1 MSVTSTVEKSVEPN
15 GVETYDSGDDWE
27 IGVGNLII
35 DLDADLEKDRQKLE
49 MNRFVNSKGS
59 SKDCEGLASSCSK
72 ATSAISGSLTFP
84 SVQPPVPPGNY
95 NKENGKSKV
104 KRNKTS
110 KDTSKSASAPVLY
123 GIPEIYAGKKQ
134 DAQGRPGEAF
144 GMNSA
149 LGQAVSN
156 PNTSDVTVSCAKGKE
171 EKNGKNQ
178 TRGLKRERDV
188 ARARKEKQDVGQT
201 SPDFSPVSG
210 NRYGFAGKGSPCHCG
225 DNGIGDIS
233 KSGMDSGIMGN
244 AIVGKKNDDET
255 GTPAKKLKT
264 EKVDS
269 LFTVPAPP
277 PPVTQAPPPYAPLSP
292 PISSPSEQLLVRT
305 RSIGTN
311 TREAGSGTDPA
322 CLGPCEPGTS
332 VNLEGIV
339 WHETEE
345 GVLVVNVTWRKRTY
359 VGTLLDCTR
368 HDWAPPRFCESPSD
382 FEMRGGRGRGKRMRL
397 AIPSVPG
404 VEPAFSKVRGLPH
417 KSRGGAI
424 HSKGR
429 RASLNLISSC
439 KTPPFFTVEEIKPSS
454 LMSGKRKSKPPAD
467 LDLSLV
473 SEDSKTGK
481 RIRAKSRSAP
491 STPQGKSD
499 PTFLDQGCSS
509 PTLIDCPHP
518 NCNKKYKHINGLRY
532 HQTHAHLDLERKLDF
547 EVESEDRFSDCE
559 ESLSNISLDCTESSC
574 GSLKK
579 PSTLCKMN
587 TLGVP
592 KNRRVLLNNDAGSGI
607 NSKTRRNSGTKGLV
621 DGLSNL
627 PIISNM
633 TVVLENCLVTDRS
646 SLAEMP
652 KLEAEGLIDKKGACD
667 KGKKANSKADKCSS
681 KAKAT
686 RPIAPAPPPPKLIAI
701 PTAAFTPS
709 TTGSSSQRSAPIAA
723 LTHAAT
729 KSPPLKP
736 IKPKSSIVGEPGL
749 VNVSLIACKDNKRK
763 EKRRLK
769 DRGCKEARSPKT
781 DNKLLK
787 ADDAKGVGKEFPVSL
802 LKEHLSKQDV
812 ANGLSESQE
821 SRMASIRAEADKVY
835 TFTDNAPSPSIGSSS
850 RLDTGALANGDGATT
865 KTNSPAYSD
874 ISDAADDGGVDSR
887 SDGTRSKTGLT
898 SETSSSKE
906 SNVKGFPATPP
917 QAAPGKES
925 QSPYYH
931 GYDPYYLP
939 GYMHPGQ
946 PNTSAFP
953 NSAASHEDKPK
964 KEEAKEGTEEKEKT
978 DFLDAKKADTMN
990 SSLQS
995 QLQLAMN
1002 QTQTAL
1008 AQSLYYGQYARG
1020 LYMDQK
1026 LLMVSNSYRQPYEKY
1041 YDNQHFTEQKAAPSN
1056 REAEQKEQ
1064 SQEDAKQKI
1073 MSSAVASKA
1082 TDSVKSAKPG
1092 AAGTEEAGRPQPPT
1106 SQHQQGK
1113 STSASEADS
1122 QPLIKE
1128 PAEIKS
1134 VTEPAKQTTL
1144 DPKLPFTH
1152 EAEAQSWY
1160 HQYQSTYMEQQTQ
1173 EMAEEVSADK
1183 SKGREVPTGSLTQ
1196 MEVEPEDLK
1205 REDAHPGC
1213 TEDCNKLEEQE
1224 AAGGTSGDS
1233 RNARVAV
1240 SSPMNPHQ
1248 SYIQYQHAYPYL
1260 QMCDPSN
1267 TAYRVMSPAL
1277 VHNYPGFHYP
1287 LYGKTAGRE
1296 ESEVAHTS
1304 RGIGSKPPCESA
1316 ALELLQHH
1324 NLPYHGKSPAPGERG
1339 SPERDRETEREREHG
1354 PFARHLHTHHH
1365 THLGV
1370 GYPLIPGQYD
1380 PYQGLTSATL
1390 VPNQQVSAQTSAAG
1404 NDGKI

>member
-59 SKDCEGLASSCSK
+59 SKDCEGLAPTCSK
-72 ATSAISGSLTFP
+72 ATSAISGGLTFP
-84 SVQPPVPPGNY
+84 SVQPPGPSGNY

-104 KRNKTS
+104 KRSKTC
-110 KDTSKSASAPVLY
+110 KDICKSASAPTLF
-123 GIPEIYAGKKQ
+123 GLPDIYAGKTQ

-188 ARARKEKQDVGQT
+188 ARAKKEKQDVKQT

-210 NRYGFAGKGSPCHCG
+210 NRCGFAGKGSPCHCG

-244 AIVGKKNDDET
+244 TIVGKKNDDEI

-264 EKVDS
+264 EKVEP
-269 LFTVPAPP
+269 LFPAPALP
-277 PPVTQAPPPYAPLSP
+277 PSTAQAPPPYAPSSP

-311 TREAGSGTDPA
+311 TRETGNGTDPA

-397 AIPSVPG
+397 AIPNIPG
-404 VEPAFSKVRGLPH
+404 VEPGFPKVRGMPH

-429 RASLNLISSC
+429 RGSLNLISSC
-439 KTPPFFTVEEIKPSS
+439 KSPPFFTVEELKPGS
-454 LMSGKRKSKPPAD
+454 LMAGKRKSKPPAD

-473 SEDSKTGK
+473 GEDTKTGK

-532 HQTHAHLDLERKLDF
+532 HQTHAHLDIDRKMEF

-559 ESLSNISLDCTESSC
+559 ESFSNISLECTESNCS
-574 GSLKK
+574 SLKK
-579 PSTLCKMN
+579 PSPLCKMS

-592 KNRRVLLNNDAGSGI
+592 KNRRVMLGNDGGTGT

-621 DGLSNL
+621 DSLSNL

-646 SLAEMP
+646 SSAEMP
-652 KLEAEGLIDKKGACD
+652 KLEAEGLIDKKGASD
-667 KGKKANSKADKCSS
+667 KSKKANGKTDKCSS
-681 KAKAT
+681 KAKTT

-701 PTAAFTPS
+701 PTAAFATNA
-709 TTGSSSQRSAPIAA
+709 TGAIAQRSTSVTAV
-723 LTHAAT
+723 THTTA

-736 IKPKSSIVGEPGL
+736 IKPKATVLGEPGL
-749 VNVSLIACKDNKRK
+749 ANASLVTCKDNRRK

-769 DRGCKEARSPKT
+769 DRGCKEVRSPKS

-787 ADDAKGVGKEFPVSL
+787 PDDGKVAVKEFPVSL
-802 LKEHLSKQDV
+802 LKEHLSKQEV

-835 TFTDNAPSPSIGSSS
+835 TFTDNAPSPSIGGSS
-850 RLDTGALANGDGATT
+850 RLDSGVLANGDGATN

-874 ISDAADDGGVDSR
+874 ISDAADDGGLDSR
-887 SDGTRSKTGLT
+887 SEGARSKTSLPADINAN
-898 SETSSSKE
+898 KE
-906 SNVKGFPATPP
+906 GTVKGFPTTPP
-917 QAAPGKES
+917 QAAPGKEP

-939 GYMHPGQ
+939 GYMHTGQ
-946 PNTSAFP
+946 PNASAFP
-953 NSAASHEDKPK
+953 NSTSTHEDKTK
-964 KEEAKEGTEEKEKT
+964 KEETKEGAEDKEKA
-978 DFLDAKKADTMN
+978 DFSEAKKADAAN
-990 SSLQS
+990 SSSQS
-995 QLQLAMN
+995 HLQLAMT

-1041 YDNQHFTEQKAAPSN
+1041 YDNQQFEQKAAPLSN
-1056 REAEQKEQ
+1056 REGEQ
-1064 SQEDAKQKI
+1064 SKEDAKQK
-1073 MSSAVASKA
+1073 MNSSAVASKA
-1082 TDSVKSAKPG
+1082 TDGPKSCCGKP
-1092 AAGTEEAGRPQPPT
+1092 AVSNAEESGRPQLPT
-1106 SQHQQGK
+1106 AQHHQGK
-1113 STSASEADS
+1113 SASINEAEN
-1122 QPLIKE
+1122 QQLVKE
-1128 PAEIKS
+1128 SGDMKPA
-1134 VTEPAKQTTL
+1134 TEPVKQTTL
-1144 DPKLPFTH
+1144 EPKLPFAH
-1152 EAEAQSWY
+1152 ESEGQSWY
-1160 HQYQSTYMEQQTQ
+1160 NPYQSTYAEQQTQ
-1173 EMAEEVSADK
+1173 EVVEEVSADK
-1183 SKGREVPTGSLTQ
+1183 AKGRDVSPGSLTQ
-1196 MEVEPEDLK
+1196 MEAEPEDAK
-1205 REDAHPGC
+1205 RQDAHPGC
-1213 TEDCNKLEEQE
+1213 TEDSGKLEEQE
-1224 AAGGTSGDS
+1224 AAGAASGDS

-1296 ESEVAHTS
+1296 ESEVAHSS
-1304 RGIGSKPPCESA
+1304 RGITNKPPCDST

-1339 SPERDRETEREREHG
+1339 SPERERETERDREHA

-1380 PYQGLTSATL
+1380 PYQGLSSTTL
-1390 VPNQQVSAQTSAAG
+1390 VSNQQVPAQTSAAG

>member
-72 ATSAISGSLTFP
+72 ATSAISGGLTFP
-84 SVQPPVPPGNY
+84 SVQPPGPSGNY
-95 NKENGKSKV
+95 NKENAKSKV
-104 KRNKTS
+104 KRSKTS
-110 KDTSKSASAPVLY
+110 KDTSKSVSTPTLY
-123 GIPEIYAGKKQ
+123 GIPEIYAGKTQ

-188 ARARKEKQDVGQT
+188 ARAKKEKQDVRQT
-201 SPDFSPVSG
+201 NPDFSPVSG

-244 AIVGKKNDDET
+244 AIVGKKNDDEI

-264 EKVDS
+264 EKVES

-277 PPVTQAPPPYAPLSP
+277 PPASQAPPLYPPLSP

-382 FEMRGGRGRGKRMRL
+382 CEMRGGRGRGKRMRL
-397 AIPSVPG
+397 SIPNIPG
-404 VEPAFSKVRGLPH
+404 VEPGFPKVRGLPH

-424 HSKGR
+424 HGKGR
-429 RASLNLISSC
+429 RGSLNLISSY
-439 KTPPFFTVEEIKPSS
+439 KTPPFFTVEEIKPGS

-467 LDLSLV
+467 LDLTLV
-473 SEDSKTGK
+473 SEDNKTGK

-532 HQTHAHLDLERKLDF
+532 HQTHAHLDIDRKIEF
-547 EVESEDRFSDCE
+547 EGESEERFSDCE
-559 ESLSNISLDCTESSC
+559 ESLSNISLDCTESNC
-574 GSLKK
+574 GSTKK
-579 PSTLCKMN
+579 ASSLCKMS

-592 KNRRVLLNNDAGSGI
+592 KNRKALLNNDGGPVTS
-607 NSKTRRNSGTKGLV
+607 SKTRRNSGTKGLV
-621 DGLSNL
+621 DSLSNL

-633 TVVLENCLVTDRS
+633 TVVLENCLVTDRN

-652 KLEAEGLIDKKGACD
+652 KLEAEGLVDKKGASD
-667 KGKKANSKADKCSS
+667 KSKKGKGDKCSS
-681 KAKAT
+681 KAKTT

-701 PTAAFTPS
+701 PTAAFTTS
-709 TTGSSSQRSAPIAA
+709 TTGAIAQRTTSIAA
-723 LTHAAT
+723 AAHT
-729 KSPPLKP
+729 TAKSPPLKP
-736 IKPKSSIVGEPGL
+736 IKPKSTIMGEPGL
-749 VNVSLIACKDNKRK
+749 VNASLITCKDNRRK

-769 DRGCKEARSPKT
+769 DRACKEVRSPKS
-781 DNKLLK
+781 DSKLLK
-787 ADDAKGVGKEFPVSL
+787 SEDGKGAGKEFPVSL

-812 ANGLSESQE
+812 SNGLSESQE

-850 RLDTGALANGDGATT
+850 RLDSGALANGDGATT

-874 ISDAADDGGVDSR
+874 ISDAGDDGGVDSR
-887 SDGTRSKTGLT
+887 SEGVRSKT
-898 SETSSSKE
+898 SMSADSNKE
-906 SNVKGFPATPP
+906 STVKGFPTTPP
-917 QAAPGKES
+917 QVAPGKEP

-931 GYDPYYLP
+931 GYDSYYLP
-939 GYMHPGQ
+939 GYMHSGQ
-946 PNTSAFP
+946 PNTSTFP
-953 NSAASHEDKPK
+953 NSTSTHEEKPK
-964 KEEAKEGTEEKEKT
+964 KEEAKEGTDEKEQA
-978 DFLDAKKADTMN
+978 DFLDAK
-990 SSLQS
+990 
-995 QLQLAMN
+995 N
-1002 QTQTAL
+1002 QTQ
-1008 AQSLYYGQYARG
+1008 QIQ
-1020 LYMDQK
+1020 
-1026 LLMVSNSYRQPYEKY
+1026 
-1041 YDNQHFTEQKAAPSN
+1041 APSH
-1056 REAEQKEQ
+1056 
-1064 SQEDAKQKI
+1064 S
-1073 MSSAVASKA
+1073 
-1082 TDSVKSAKPG
+1082 
-1092 AAGTEEAGRPQPPT
+1092 
-1106 SQHQQGK
+1106 
-1113 STSASEADS
+1113 
-1122 QPLIKE
+1122 
-1128 PAEIKS
+1128 
-1134 VTEPAKQTTL
+1134 
-1144 DPKLPFTH
+1144 F
-1152 EAEAQSWY
+1152 SW
-1160 HQYQSTYMEQQTQ
+1160 
-1173 EMAEEVSADK
+1173 
-1183 SKGREVPTGSLTQ
+1183 L
-1196 MEVEPEDLK
+1196 
-1205 REDAHPGC
+1205 
-1213 TEDCNKLEEQE
+1213 
-1224 AAGGTSGDS
+1224 
-1233 RNARVAV
+1233 
-1240 SSPMNPHQ
+1240 
-1248 SYIQYQHAYPYL
+1248 
-1260 QMCDPSN
+1260 
-1267 TAYRVMSPAL
+1267 
-1277 VHNYPGFHYP
+1277 
-1287 LYGKTAGRE
+1287 
-1296 ESEVAHTS
+1296 
-1304 RGIGSKPPCESA
+1304 
-1316 ALELLQHH
+1316 
-1324 NLPYHGKSPAPGERG
+1324 
-1339 SPERDRETEREREHG
+1339 
-1354 PFARHLHTHHH
+1354 
-1365 THLGV
+1365 
-1370 GYPLIPGQYD
+1370 
-1380 PYQGLTSATL
+1380 
-1390 VPNQQVSAQTSAAG
+1390 
-1404 NDGKI
+1404 